1 DVIGQVGLPKVLLP
15 YQAHTVRLLESA
27 GTNVLVVEK
36 SRRVG
41 LTWALAA
48 YAVLRAARERKAGG
62 MDAMYIS
69 YSQEMT
75 REFVDACGMW
85 ARSFNSAAAE
95 AEEFLFPDPDDHDGD
110 RAIQAF
116 RIRFASGFEILA
128 LSSAPR
134 SLRGKQGVV
143 IIDEAAFV
151 ESLPELLKAA
161 LAFLMWG
168 GQVVVCSTHDGADNP
183 FNELI

>member
-1 DVIGQVGLPKVLLP
+1 
-15 YQAHTVRLLESA
+15 TVRLLESA

-95 AEEFLFPDPDDHDGD
+95 AEEFLFPDPD
-110 RAIQAF
+110 
-116 RIRFASGFEILA
+116 
-128 LSSAPR
+128 
-134 SLRGKQGVV
+134 
-143 IIDEAAFV
+143 
-151 ESLPELLKAA
+151 
-161 LAFLMWG
+161 
-168 GQVVVCSTHDGADNP
+168 
-183 FNELI
+183 